1 MNGDDR
7 RIKRSSFMFD
17 RRGAASLEC
26 ALGMVVMVTAW
37 SLGFD
42 VYRQAES
49 RETLLHTAA
58 AFADYAS
65 RDEQV
70 KATYIDAF
78 AKFLRTDDLAPA
90 GAVFVVMAITKRP
103 SEEPDILWSRT
114 VTIAP
119 DTGGA
124 PTPTECSQISGAGG
138 RATLPTVFSMDDG
151 EVVIAAEVCTTQD
164 GDAIYAHHI
173 LPTRAD
179 NAPTLDTTPTLEGS

>member
-7 RIKRSSFMFD
+7 LTKRSSFTFN
-17 RRGAASLEC
+17 RRGSASLEC
-26 ALGMVVMVTAW
+26 AFGMVVMVTVW

-49 RETLLHTAA
+49 QETLLHTAA

-70 KATYIDAF
+70 KAGYIDAL

-90 GAVFVVMAITKRP
+90 GAVFVIMAITKP
-103 SEEPDILWSRT
+103 PGEAPGILWSRT
-114 VTIAP
+114 VTIVP

-124 PTPTECSQISGAGG
+124 PTPAKCSQISGEGG
-138 RATLPTVFSMDDG
+138 KATLPPVFSMDDG
-151 EVVIAAEVCTTQD
+151 EVVLAAEVCTTQD

-179 NAPTLDTTPTLEGS
+179 NAPTLEGS

>member
-1 MNGDDR
+1 MNRDDR
-7 RIKRSSFMFD
+7 LIKRASFIFN
-17 RRGAASLEC
+17 RRGSAALEC
-26 ALGMVVMVTAW
+26 ALGMVAMVATW

-42 VYRQAES
+42 IYRSAES
-49 RETLLHTAA
+49 QESLLHVAA
-58 AFADYAS
+58 TFADYAS

-70 KATYIDAF
+70 KTTHIDAL
-78 AKFLRTDDLAPA
+78 AKFLHTNELTPA
-90 GAVFVVMAITKRP
+90 GSVFVIMAITKP
-103 SEEPDILWSRT
+103 PGEAPGVLWSRT

-124 PTPTECSQISGAGG
+124 PTPTKCSQIRGEGEKAK
-138 RATLPTVFSMDDG
+138 LPTVFTMDDK

-179 NAPTLDTTPTLEGS
+179 NAPTLEGV